1 MLFLKKWNRA
11 ADHEEDRQKK
21 QMEDSF
27 AAQVEVAAD
36 QLKGVIEQMKL
47 TAVSLDERSSS
58 SKKST
63 FQLLEHIEQ
72 TAQDTNNVSE
82 KMRKIEEAAVKI
94 TASSQEIHSSSIL
107 FYEQLVKSKT
117 QLQKIQEETE
127 QLRQNHLKILDQMD
141 RLVSFSKQMD
151 HILSSIGA
159 ISQKTKILALNA
171 NIESARAGI
180 HGKSFSVVANEI
192 GNLANQ
198 THDAVEETHQI
209 LSSIQSEI
217 EFSTKMVK
225 SENDQMKKNVAEL
238 LSLIDVIHSFQTSLG
253 KITSMVSDSKD
264 AVELQ
269 CDHVQE
275 ITTVLKQISDMAHEN
290 KTYALRVSKD
300 MDKQHQHIEEMIA
313 ISETLD
319 QTSKELQTLVKRDQ
333 LQQITEIDL
342 AKINEMKEKVMNLLS
357 QFPLYELDA
366 DVHKKALDQFFEENA
381 HIEAIWSNRLDGTF
395 VYSNPPAGL
404 INAKAR
410 PWFIEASK
418 NKIFISS
425 IYTSAVTKKP
435 CITISFPIHKNV
447 DIVGVI
453 GVDLIVK

>member
-1 MLFLKKWNRA
+1 
-11 ADHEEDRQKK
+11 
-21 QMEDSF
+21 
-27 AAQVEVAAD
+27 
-36 QLKGVIEQMKL
+36 
-47 TAVSLDERSSS
+47 
-58 SKKST
+58 
-63 FQLLEHIEQ
+63 
-72 TAQDTNNVSE
+72 
-82 KMRKIEEAAVKI
+82 
-94 TASSQEIHSSSIL
+94 
-107 FYEQLVKSKT
+107 
-117 QLQKIQEETE
+117 
-127 QLRQNHLKILDQMD
+127 
-141 RLVSFSKQMD
+141 
-151 HILSSIGA
+151 
-159 ISQKTKILALNA
+159 
-171 NIESARAGI
+171 
-180 HGKSFSVVANEI
+180 
-192 GNLANQ
+192 
-198 THDAVEETHQI
+198 
-209 LSSIQSEI
+209 
-217 EFSTKMVK
+217 
-225 SENDQMKKNVAEL
+225 
-238 LSLIDVIHSFQTSLG
+238 
-253 KITSMVSDSKD
+253 
-264 AVELQ
+264 
-269 CDHVQE
+269 
-275 ITTVLKQISDMAHEN
+275 MAHEN

-435 CITISFPIHKNV
+435 CITISFPIHKNG